1 MSTIPAG
8 LRADLMRQRMED
20 KNTITAPGGLYVGGP
35 TRVTV
40 GGVDFYP
47 TIMLPPGPS
56 GWPLVSTGTTVDYMQ
71 LPSHGIAN
79 GAATAEKLGTGTIV
93 TSSSSASRHVLDVR
107 PDANDSHVL
116 IIEFHA
122 E

>member
-8 LRADLMRQRMED
+8 LRADIMRQRMED
-20 KNTITAPGGLYVGGP
+20 KNTITAPGGLYVGGS
-35 TRVTV
+35 TSVTV
-40 GGVDFYP
+40 GGETFYP
-47 TIMLPPGPS
+47 TVMLSPGTA
-56 GWPLVSTGTTVDYMQ
+56 GYPLVSMGNTVTYAQ
-71 LPSHGIAN
+71 LPSNGIAP

-93 TSSSSASRHVLDVR
+93 TSSSSASRHILDVK
-107 PDANDSHVL
+107 PDTNDSHVL

>member
-8 LRADLMRQRMED
+8 LRADVMRQRMED
-20 KNTITAPGGLYVGGP
+20 KNTIKVPGALYVGGP
-35 TRVTV
+35 TSVTV
-40 GGVDFYP
+40 GGETFYP
-47 TIMLPPGPS
+47 TVRLEPGPS
-56 GWPLVSTGTTVDYMQ
+56 GWPLVSMGNTVTYAQ
-71 LPSHGIAN
+71 LPSRGIAD
-79 GAATAEKLGTGTIV
+79 GAVTAAKLGTGTIV
-93 TSSSSASRHVLDVR
+93 ASNSSASKHVLDIR